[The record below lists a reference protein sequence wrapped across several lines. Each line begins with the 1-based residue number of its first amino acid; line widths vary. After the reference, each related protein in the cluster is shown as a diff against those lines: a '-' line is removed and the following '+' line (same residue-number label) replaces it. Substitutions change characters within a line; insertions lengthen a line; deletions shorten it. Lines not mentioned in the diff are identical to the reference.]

1 MANTKN
7 MQSKSGSDK
16 CKAMALTFS
25 KVVYCQRWREASPP
39 LPTPSSKVVA
49 AVRLQILTL
58 WSEPTTGRQKVE
70 EEIRQP

>member
-16 CKAMALTFS
+16 CKGTALTFS
-25 KVVYCQRWREASPP
+25 KIVYCQRWRETSPAP
-39 LPTPSSKVVA
+39 APSSKVVV
-49 AVRLQILTL
+49 AVLLQTLTL

-70 EEIRQP
+70 GEIRQP